1 MFSDF
6 DSFGLNFGFNSFG
19 FGNEF
24 GDFCLDG
31 LNSFDSFGGFGF
43 DNSLGFGGCGGFDG
57 LW

>member
-24 GDFCLDG
+24 GDFGLAD
-31 LNSFDSFGGFGF
+31 LNSFDSFGGYGF
-43 DNSLGFGGCGGFDG
+43 DLNSALGFGGFDG